1 MSNEIKTPD
10 QYVRED
16 ITKNI
21 GSVLESL
28 ETLKE
33 NLSEVNGENLNEDM
47 LAVYAQSVKNLA
59 DGLKNYI
66 LVAVILKMDSN
77 SDSIT

>member
-1 MSNEIKTPD
+1 MSNEIKTPE